1 MERNG
6 SKVQRDSVQDGSDLA
21 AKKKKK
27 RFRLQITFPKTQF
40 KVEISMR
47 AQLKS

>member
-27 RFRLQITFPKTQF
+27 DFDYK
-40 KVEISMR
+40 
-47 AQLKS
+47 